1 MTDSFIFQLQY
12 NAAVPY
18 DLMFFSPQ
26 EIPMAAGDAGFPFGD
41 IPNREAERLRNLDHL
56 ISHVSHYDG
65 KNARGDLPTG
75 MVSRNNWSENW
86 NRFWNRRDSSGNFAH
101 AAMISYARVVQVLG
115 RFGVRQES
123 RRKFA
128 GLAFS
133 LLGNDNYQPDASTWL
148 GSNFTA
154 CFISVH
160 PGSPFSVTQY
170 HSEMG
175 IYSAVHLAI
184 EARRYSILHDLLTS
198 ATATHTLG
206 LGARHFDAEV
216 QLFPSLSRQ
225 LIYLQADA
233 EAQMWPRRCVAD
245 IVKHVWELHVWPSH
259 HTASGPKWSD
269 FFDEK
274 FSLFGSIFGVVL
286 REASSTVAEAFF
298 SHPAASTAAL
308 VDGGPSLGKQRA
320 MFRPFPVSQ
329 TCALDEAYAGPV
341 PHGSRAVIVPK
352 PKCYGGPSLG
362 KQRAMFRP
370 FPVVSQTCALDEAYA
385 GPVPHGSRA
394 VIVPKP
400 KCSWLSM
407 LHMALL
413 RQNYSEKLV
422 TILLHNPALT
432 TVKDLNLRSNF
443 DESGLPADGL
453 CPKERDMER
462 ELREKET
469 WEQEQAAMHGQAPVA
484 PGGALRRLFQRE
496 AGWLRSGRFKE
507 RYRWVPDLN
516 PLPIL
521 FTSILLGPSRWG
533 AALQILRHPD
543 LSANHLNFYLPLT
556 ESHLD
561 SGENEEECAQERNP
575 AINDADS
582 VFGDSRRDM
591 IRAARAAVVHLVQ
604 VQEGHQDDG
613 AAEGSQGT
621 LIDHMAPRFKMALAM
636 GGCSALG
643 LLFAVC
649 GPGGV
654 DAAHAAEATPVVL
667 AMLEHP
673 LLDVPKAMG
682 QKCGRGPGYKALME
696 RIDIMW
702 PCAAAE
708 ETPQERAGDG
718 VIVARVRALRALA
731 QK

>member
-1 MTDSFIFQLQY
+1 MNGSGTSCTTDSFIFQLHY

-18 DLMFFSPQ
+18 HDLMFSQQ
-26 EIPMAAGDAGFPFGD
+26 EIPMGVVGDAGTPL
-41 IPNREAERLRNLDHL
+41 PAERLRNLDSL
-56 ISHVSHYDG
+56 IYHISHYDAE
-65 KNARGDLPTG
+65 NARGDLPAGTL
-75 MVSRNNWSENW
+75 SRNNWSENW

-154 CFISVH
+154 CFIPIN
-160 PGSPFSVTQY
+160 PGMNPKFPYLVAHD
-170 HSEMG
+170 HSEMRM
-175 IYSAVHLAI
+175 YSLVHLAI

-198 ATATHTLG
+198 ARHTLG
-206 LGARHFDAEV
+206 ATHFDAKV
-216 QLFPSLSRQ
+216 QLFSFMSGQ
-225 LIYLQADA
+225 LLHRPQRCAA
-233 EAQMWPRRCVAD
+233 AMLGPRA
-245 IVKHVWELHVWPSH
+245 IVKRVWEKNVWPSIH
-259 HTASGPKWSD
+259 SLMRRGRNIYFPSWSFTPDREDSRPISGGVSLT
-269 FFDEK
+269 
-274 FSLFGSIFGVVL
+274 LFGSIFGVIL
-286 REASSTVAEAFF
+286 RTAPSTLAEAFF
-298 SHPAASTAAL
+298 SHPAVSSAAL
-308 VDGGPSLGKQRA
+308 VDGEPFLGKQRA
-320 MFRPFPVSQ
+320 MFRPFPASQ
-329 TCALDEAYAGPV
+329 PCAP
-341 PHGSRAVIVPK
+341 
-352 PKCYGGPSLG
+352 
-362 KQRAMFRP
+362 
-370 FPVVSQTCALDEAYA
+370 EAYA

-413 RQNYSEKLV
+413 RQDYSEKLV

-443 DESGLPADGL
+443 DEGGLPADGL
-453 CPKERDMER
+453 CPKVGGGGWNEERD
-462 ELREKET
+462 
-469 WEQEQAAMHGQAPVA
+469 
-484 PGGALRRLFQRE
+484 
-496 AGWLRSGRFKE
+496 
-507 RYRWVPDLN
+507 RWVPDLN

-533 AALQILRHPD
+533 AVLQILRHTD
-543 LSANHLNFYLPLT
+543 LSANHLNFYLSLT
-556 ESHLD
+556 ESHMD
-561 SGENEEECAQERNP
+561 SGGDKDADAHQGRNP
-575 AINDADS
+575 ATNGADS
-582 VFGDSRRDM
+582 VFGDSRSDM
-591 IRAARAAVVHLVQ
+591 IRAARTAVMHL
-604 VQEGHQDDG
+604 VQEGHQEKDE
-613 AAEGSQGT
+613 AAEGPQGT

-682 QKCGRGPGYKALME
+682 QCGRGPGYNALME

-702 PCAAAE
+702 PSAAAE
-708 ETPQERAGDG
+708 GAPQESAGDG
-718 VIVARVRALRALA
+718 VIVARERALGALA